1 MISTR
6 LSLLA
11 GILLTALTLIPAVAD
26 AAQQR
31 HYASLAGP
39 PAAKPAAGSLG
50 AAMKAWR
57 DSRLT
62 RAGVRS
68 RAVAAPAV
76 VPAVA
81 PAEPCADTTTMPDA
95 TNVERIRA
103 SVLCLVNEQRSANG
117 LVPLTDNIQLRA
129 AAQAHSDDM
138 VGSAYFAH
146 VTPDGTD
153 FDARIFAAGYADA
166 AHPMTWDILAEN
178 IAWGA
183 DVIATPARTVE
194 NWMASPAHR
203 SNILDARLR
212 ESGIGVS
219 LGAPDAVIT
228 GPAATY
234 TQDFGTR

>member
-6 LSLLA
+6 LSVLA
-11 GILLTALTLIPAVAD
+11 GILLTALTVIPAAAD
-26 AAQQR
+26 AAQYR
-31 HYASLAGP
+31 YSASLAGR
-39 PAAKPAAGSLG
+39 PATKPGAGSLG

-62 RAGVRS
+62 KGGVRS

-76 VPAVA
+76 A
-81 PAEPCADTTTMPDA
+81 PAAPCADTTTIPDA

-103 SVLCLVNEQRSANG
+103 SVLCLVNEQRGANG
-117 LVPLTDNIQLRA
+117 LVPLTDNVQLRA

-138 VGSAYFAH
+138 VGGAYFGH

-183 DVIATPARTVE
+183 DVMATPARTVE

-203 SNILDARLR
+203 ANILDARLR
-212 ESGIGVS
+212 ESGIGVA
-219 LGAPDAVIT
+219 LGAPDAAIT
-228 GPAATY
+228 GPAASY

>member
-6 LSLLA
+6 LSMLA
-11 GILLTALTLIPAVAD
+11 GILLTALTLIPAAAD
-26 AAQQR
+26 AAQQG
-31 HYASLAGP
+31 HAAQLAGR
-39 PAAKPAAGSLG
+39 PAAKPVAGSLG

-57 DSRLT
+57 DSRLAK
-62 RAGVRS
+62 AGVRS
-68 RAVAAPAV
+68 RALATPV
-76 VPAVA
+76 VA
-81 PAEPCADTTTMPDA
+81 PAEPCADTTTIPDA

-103 SVLCLVNEQRSANG
+103 SVLCLVNEQRGANG

-138 VGSAYFAH
+138 VGRAYFGH

-153 FDARIFAAGYADA
+153 FDARIFAAGYADVG
-166 AHPMTWDILAEN
+166 HPMTWDILAEN

-183 DVIATPARTVE
+183 DVIATPVRTVE

-203 SNILDARLR
+203 ANILDARLR
-212 ESGIGVS
+212 ESGIGVG
-219 LGAPDAVIT
+219 LGAPDATIT

-234 TQDFGTR
+234 TQDFGTH